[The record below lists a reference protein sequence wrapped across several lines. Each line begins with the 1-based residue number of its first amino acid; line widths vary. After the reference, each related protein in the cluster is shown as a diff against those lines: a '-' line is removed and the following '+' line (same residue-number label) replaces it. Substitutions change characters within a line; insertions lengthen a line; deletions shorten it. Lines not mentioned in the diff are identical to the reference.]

1 MKEYSD
7 YDLYK
12 LLDGN
17 GFEPSEDNLAALKEG
32 LGSGYFRILTMPES
46 AFVSEGMSD
55 NYNYCQILE
64 ENGYAMT
71 ASNIESLE
79 EAEELDRVLYEGKL
93 WSRIKEKH
101 HERVVKRH
109 RKRQSKQMK
118 KAWKEGNTPLQ
129 IALRKKAAEQAAQSS
144 AASVDELVSGIK
156 EEHKEKAA
164 GSAAKEA

>member
-32 LGSGYFRILTMPES
+32 LGSGYFSILRMPES
-46 AFVSEGMSD
+46 AFVSEGTSD

-71 ASNIESLE
+71 ASNVESLE
-79 EAEELDRVLYEGKL
+79 EAEELGRVLYEGKL
-93 WSRIKEKH
+93 WNRIKEKH

-109 RKRQSKQMK
+109 RKKQSKQMK

-144 AASVDELVSGIK
+144 AANVDELVSDIK

-164 GSAAKEA
+164 GAAAKEA